1 MTSRQ
6 FRRPGRKM
14 LRGTHALR
22 SPRGSHAWRNAFVS
36 FCAVATAIF
45 FVASNVAR

>member
-22 SPRGSHAWRNAFVS
+22 APRTSHAWRNAFLS
-36 FCAVATAIF
+36 FCAVATAIYT
-45 FVASNVAR
+45 VAAHIAR

>member
-36 FCAVATAIF
+36 FCTVATAIF